1 MKHVDHSLYFE
12 LSRLNWQTS
21 NQFFFHTFALWMVY
35 VNQKYSMEDMSIMHS
50 LDLTIK
56 ACVCVKKN
64 GVCLTVNCYELN
76 N

>member
-1 MKHVDHSLYFE
+1 
-12 LSRLNWQTS
+12 
-21 NQFFFHTFALWMVY
+21 MVY